1 MGFNDF
7 ISSNLWLVL
16 ALVISGGYLL
26 FPRLRPGS
34 TSYKEVGALEAV
46 QLING
51 RKALPL
57 DIRDEKGFLEGSIV
71 GAKNIPLAKLAS
83 DVIQL
88 EKYAKRPV
96 IILCATGHRSKS
108 AVRALK
114 ASGTEEIF
122 VLKGGLSAWSQAG
135 MPLSKVN

>member
-1 MGFNDF
+1 MGLNDF

-16 ALVISGGYLL
+16 ALVVSGGYLV

-57 DIRDEKGFLEGSIV
+57 DIRDEKAFLEGSIV
-71 GAKNIPLAKLAS
+71 GAKNIPLANLAS
-83 DVIQL
+83 DVGKL
-88 EKYAKRPV
+88 EKFVKRPV

-114 ASGTEEIF
+114 SAGSEEIF